1 MYTGNYSVYR
11 CSLGILGGNGLIY
24 FMMSYFHW
32 GFEFVD
38 WSKLSYGWLHGMP
51 FTYIWIKFH
60 YYVSNCEH
68 SKIKIPEIY
77 PHLQYY
83 SISKKEEIISGGS
96 KNFKIGGEGGVYI
109 QAHWKS
115 WGLEIV
121 LIPLQWYAL
130 CLVVRVENKIHIV
143 IIAHWQ

>member
-32 GFEFVD
+32 GFEFMD

-96 KNFKIGGEGGVYI
+96 KNFKIGGRGGLYP
-109 QAHWKS
+109 
-115 WGLEIV
+115 GTLEILGSGDSFDTPSMICPV
-121 LIPLQWYAL
+121 FSSES
-130 CLVVRVENKIHIV
+130 RE
-143 IIAHWQ
+143 